1 MSPSLP
7 RACAARDT
15 IQRSAIISTPL
26 PRPRWLT
33 SEHLG
38 SSLLWGEQGVHPRE
52 GKHWHVEPYWGQEVC
67 LFGVLRTSRR
77 KCILAREGKKKKI
90 TCPAVNDS
98 QASRR
103 WVKMDSWGSDWLD
116 FQEPA
121 SSETVKM
128 TGKSEPC
135 MRATIT
141 SYTSVTFS
149 LTDHE
154 CPLTS
159 MQYIHS
165 PWNCTSGS
173 IRGHPTM
180 SEVSLTYKLWIRG
193 KYTCVCVH
201 TCTHGR
207 APVMDFTFIG
217 YDIVQGPVGLLGTRC
232 FCVPHFFN

>member
-7 RACAARDT
+7 RACAAKDT
-15 IQRSAIISTPL
+15 IQRSAIISTLL

-38 SSLLWGEQGVHPRE
+38 SSLLWGEQRVHPRE
-52 GKHWHVEPYWGQEVC
+52 GKHWHMEPYWGQEVC

-103 WVKMDSWGSDWLD
+103 WVKTDSWGSDWLD

-121 SSETVKM
+121 SLKTVKM

-135 MRATIT
+135 VRVTIT
-141 SYTSVTFS
+141 SYTSVTLS

-159 MQYIHS
+159 MEYMHS
-165 PWNCTSGS
+165 TRNCTSGS
-173 IRGHPTM
+173 IGGHPTM
-180 SEVSLTYKLWIRG
+180 SEVSLTVNSWKVYM
-193 KYTCVCVH
+193 CVCAYMH
-201 TCTHGR
+201 TLPRTSDGLHLHWLWYCAGPCG
-207 APVMDFTFIG
+207 APGHKMFLCPPF
-217 YDIVQGPVGLLGTRC
+217 L
-232 FCVPHFFN
+232 

>member
-1 MSPSLP
+1 M
-7 RACAARDT
+7 
-15 IQRSAIISTPL
+15 
-26 PRPRWLT
+26 
-33 SEHLG
+33 
-38 SSLLWGEQGVHPRE
+38 
-52 GKHWHVEPYWGQEVC
+52 
-67 LFGVLRTSRR
+67 
-77 KCILAREGKKKKI
+77 
-90 TCPAVNDS
+90 NDS

-135 MRATIT
+135 VRATIT

-193 KYTCVCVH
+193 KYTCVCAYLH
-201 TCTHGR
+201 TRPCASDGLHLHWLWYYAGPCG
-207 APVMDFTFIG
+207 APGHKMFLCPPF
-217 YDIVQGPVGLLGTRC
+217 L
-232 FCVPHFFN
+232 